1 MQLPPKPIQAESV
14 TASGAGV
21 ACRAPITLEQR
32 IGCFRKAI
40 EANTKGPRNADDSLV
55 EGRTYEDLLAHWRNS
70 CQRLRG
76 VSLQDANMSLT
87 RIINSSGMMYHT
99 ASSDNVLTRENVSS
113 PSVQSL
119 VDQMLQQSQNLQ
131 TQHSQ
136 NLQTML
142 QQSQNLQTQLT
153 QNLQTLVELQTLV
166 AEQQVSKGVVK
177 VQAPTRKKI
186 AKHSPSQGS
195 TEGGKRGGDIGGRG
209 TIADASLQTHK
220 KRKLQNKI
228 TAHMAQPPI
237 ARETRSSVRNAAGP
251 ASRVM
256 ELIKKAEAQKEAE
269 GNGGGEI

>member
-1 MQLPPKPIQAESV
+1 
-14 TASGAGV
+14 
-21 ACRAPITLEQR
+21 
-32 IGCFRKAI
+32 
-40 EANTKGPRNADDSLV
+40 
-55 EGRTYEDLLAHWRNS
+55 
-70 CQRLRG
+70 
-76 VSLQDANMSLT
+76 
-87 RIINSSGMMYHT
+87 MMYHT

-166 AEQQVSKGVVK
+166 AEQQLSKGVVE
-177 VQAPTRKKI
+177 VQAPTGEKI
-186 AKHSPSQGS
+186 AKHSTAKDSPQKTLHCQSPLSNLPKNSRRGLL
-195 TEGGKRGGDIGGRG
+195 TEGGIRGGDIGGG
-209 TIADASLQTHK
+209 GKIADASLQTHK
-220 KRKLQNKI
+220 KRKLLNEI

-251 ASRVM
+251 VSWVM
-256 ELIKKAEAQKEAE
+256 EAIKKAEAKKVVVQQ
-269 GNGGGEI
+269 